1 MHTTP
6 GDYDKFLHSYLSNE
20 LLPTNI
26 TDQMEIDYLSS
37 PYATNVANSSTDEVF
52 YFGHYSLCNW
62 YECMNT
68 NSTGN
73 ASWTKECISKRVHQ
87 DLGLFG
93 YYPIIDRKNQVYMQ
107 VAQQYIEGLNSS
119 ADGVGDAVQLR
130 LEVTPAVYR
139 ALGVPPPPPSS
150 AEGTARARAT
160 RPPVHMGAVP
170 VASSSF
176 WARLQDMLP

>member
-1 MHTTP
+1 
-6 GDYDKFLHSYLSNE
+6 
-20 LLPTNI
+20 
-26 TDQMEIDYLSS
+26 
-37 PYATNVANSSTDEVF
+37 
-52 YFGHYSLCNW
+52 
-62 YECMNT
+62 MN
-68 NSTGN
+68 
-73 ASWTKECISKRVHQ
+73 KRVHQ

-107 VAQQYIEGLNSS
+107 VAQQYIEALNSS
-119 ADGVGDAVQLR
+119 ADGVGDAVQVCAALPPPLPTPRIVNMWQTASPRHAHMRVFPPHGLSHATPTVFLQLR

-150 AEGTARARAT
+150 TEDTARARAT